1 MIGGMSANR
10 GAALE
15 VPEPS
20 LWIATDTL
28 ERWGLASREL
38 GGVGPGGIVSDLAG
52 PCGIVS
58 DLDPLGRHWLRSV
71 SEPEGS
77 DTGTVLAELE
87 LLLGDGTRRVS
98 ELPLPR
104 EPLLAA
110 IAGASDRDPDVW
122 LGGLG
127 AGPVPRWVGVPAYA
141 PVYRALRS
149 LAHASTL
156 LYDDRR
162 GRPEGA
168 PVRDWW
174 VAQEAVQKGACAL
187 AAIGERHMRRAIP
200 VAVDPRLVVEA
211 PAFDVAEEVGLYA
224 GAVDLSEGPL
234 FLDTSGPRGLG
245 APLWLGG
252 RRELETRFMLLGG
265 LAWPERDGVS
275 VMPFGYVSDRP
286 RRALARS
293 PAFYGRVLYGLR
305 GAVLPLSAGE
315 RVTLYEERF
324 EMRTSVFALSPCTG
338 VFLRESEDGGEL
350 ARRVHAFIDAGD
362 PGELHIAAT
371 AFGEKISGSEDPVAR
386 DPVATTVGLTQLA
399 FEILRLIKV
408 LDIDEVEFTEAP
420 LSRRAQRHAERERRP
435 IATSAKAAAWLTPAK
450 VKAQICD
457 GFLV

>member
-1 MIGGMSANR
+1 M
-10 GAALE
+10 
-15 VPEPS
+15 
-20 LWIATDTL
+20 WIATDTL

-38 GGVGPGGIVSDLAG
+38 GGAG
-52 PCGIVS
+52 PRGIVS
-58 DLDPLGRHWLRSV
+58 DLDPLGRHWLRSAN
-71 SEPEGS
+71 EPEGC

-98 ELPLPR
+98 ELALPR

-127 AGPVPRWVGVPAYA
+127 TGPAPRWVGVPAYA
-141 PVYRALRS
+141 PVYRALRT

-168 PVRDWW
+168 TVRDWW

-200 VAVDPRLVVEA
+200 VAVNPRLVVEA
-211 PAFDVAEEVGLYA
+211 PAFNVAEEVGLYA
-224 GAVDLSEGPL
+224 GGVDLSEGPL

-245 APLWLGG
+245 APLWLSG

-265 LAWPERDGVS
+265 LAWPERDGIS

-293 PAFYGRVLYGLR
+293 PAFHGRVIYGLR
-305 GAVLPLSAGE
+305 GAVPPLSAGE

-408 LDIDEVEFTEAP
+408 LDIDGCGSHRGSPDQQGTT
-420 LSRRAQRHAERERRP
+420 SRRAR
-435 IATSAKAAAWLTPAK
+435 TPANRHIREGHALAYAREGQGTDLPIP
-450 VKAQICD
+450 VI
-457 GFLV
+457 